1 MTDITRF
8 KIIDTPVTC
17 KQLKESENLF
27 KLAQPSFKPIFTTKN
42 ANEIAL
48 PGVYNN

>member
-1 MTDITRF
+1 MSDITRF

-17 KQLKESENLF
+17 KQLRESENLL
-27 KLAQPSFKPIFTTKN
+27 KLAQQGFKPILTTKN

-48 PGVYNN
+48 PRV

>member
-1 MTDITRF
+1 MSDITRF

-17 KQLKESENLF
+17 KQLRESENLF
-27 KLAQPSFKPIFTTKN
+27 KLAQPGFKPILTTKN

-48 PGVYNN
+48 PRV